1 MAVETKTMNAP
12 IQPNFL
18 PAVFAIAPTGPILVD
33 LPIANSAM
41 INGTDHI
48 SRKITHGIRK
58 EPPPFWATILEKRHS
73 YYQRPSGGEKF
84 LLFHLFIPVR
94 LRRNYK
100 LWSVRRGGELAL

>member
-41 INGTDHI
+41 INGTDQI

-58 EPPPFWATILEKRHS
+58 EPPPFWATILEKRHIFPVPTAIPTVAIIS
-73 YYQRPSGGEKF
+73 AHLEEKNSCC
-84 LLFHLFIPVR
+84 FI
-94 LRRNYK
+94 
-100 LWSVRRGGELAL
+100 